1 MAPCRT
7 VYHAQMPPP
16 PPQPRRPVAGV
27 VLAALCAALVL
38 LIAITV
44 PTVIAV
50 QRDAR
55 TAALG
60 PAAGS
65 GDEAATL
72 DDVEEFT
79 LSRDH
84 LNGDIDYPQTPPA
97 GGQHADQWLQCGVY
111 DEPVRDENAV
121 HSLEHGTVWITYDAD
136 EVDADEVDA
145 LAEVLPD
152 KGILSPYDDLPAPV
166 VVTVWDRQLQLDGAD
181 DPRLALFLEEYAD
194 GHTAPERMA
203 SCEGGVT
210 GDGEPTVG
218 A

>member
-1 MAPCRT
+1 
-7 VYHAQMPPP
+7 MPPS
-16 PPQPRRPVAGV
+16 RRPVAGV
-27 VLAALCAALVL
+27 ILAVLTAVLVL
-38 LIAITV
+38 LVAITV
-44 PTVIAV
+44 PIVIAT
-50 QRDAR
+50 QRDQT

-65 GDEAATL
+65 GEEAATL

-79 LSRDH
+79 SSRDH
-84 LNGDIDYPQTPPA
+84 TDGDVDYPQTPPV
-97 GGQHADQWLQCGVY
+97 GGEHADEWLQCGVY

-121 HSLEHGTVWITYDAD
+121 HSLEHGTVWITYDEGAVEDD
-136 EVDADEVDA
+136 EVEELAD
-145 LAEVLPD
+145 LLPE

-166 VVTVWDRQLQLDGAD
+166 VVTVWDNQLRLDGVD
-181 DPRLALFLEEYAD
+181 DPRLALFLEEYGD
-194 GHTAPERMA
+194 SHTAPEPTA